1 MGTEIERKFLVRD
14 TRILQ
19 GLTGVAIAQ
28 GYLSRNPSATVRVR
42 VVDSVGYLTVKGK
55 TEGISRAEFEYRIP
69 IAEARQLLALCE
81 PGLIEKRRYRIAVA
95 QHIWEV
101 DVFQGDNEGLI
112 VAEVELGHAKEQ
124 PVIPPW
130 IGAEVSDDPRYFNS
144 ALSRKPFLR
153 WGDESQ

>member
-28 GYLSRNPSATVRVR
+28 GYLSRNPGATVRVR
-42 VVDSVGYLTVKGK
+42 IVDSVGYLTVKGK

-69 IAEARQLLALCE
+69 LGEARELLALCE

-101 DVFQGDNEGLI
+101 DVFAGDNEGLVI
-112 VAEVELGHAKEQ
+112 AEVELNHAGET

-144 ALSRKPFLR
+144 ALSRKPFRR
-153 WGDESQ
+153 WAEDA

>member
-42 VVDSVGYLTVKGK
+42 IVDSVGYLTVKGK
-55 TEGISRAEFEYRIP
+55 TEGISRTEFEYRIP
-69 IAEARQLLALCE
+69 LGEARELLGLCE

-95 QHIWEV
+95 HHIWEV
-101 DVFQGDNEGLI
+101 DVFHGDNEGLVI
-112 VAEVELGHAKEQ
+112 AEVELNHAGEQ

-144 ALSRKPFLR
+144 ALSRKPFQR
-153 WGDESQ
+153 WADDT